1 MEIAP
6 VKDVSDNTQQI
17 FAWFSEDLSAMLT
30 ASDKQNSSA
39 LLNPL
44 LVPIGI
50 IIISLLTALTINAH
64 ASEMKIADQSD
75 DIFAYSNDKIKG
87 NIEHR
92 PTDEKKGSIRTP
104 FVSPNPVGSLGLVS
118 FTVNETGGSEEI
130 ESININIKGPNIGS
144 TNPLLGPITI
154 GSLPMIPILNT
165 SQHGLWTG
173 NFSFADYLPDGNY
186 LYSLIITDRQG
197 HVITE
202 GPFSGIILDRN
213 RPDNPETRIVSA
225 VDSEGEAISNGGTT
239 NSSNISFSFEGSDN
253 SGVIQAF
260 ECNLDDIEVFSEHGH
275 EEDQNQLP
283 STYSNC
289 SIPVQVSQKS
299 AGNHTYTNLNPGN
312 HTFKVRA
319 IDNEYDTD
327 TTPSNFSWSIVARFN
342 PSSGLPLA
350 APGRD

>member
-1 MEIAP
+1 M
-6 VKDVSDNTQQI
+6 
-17 FAWFSEDLSAMLT
+17 LSS
-30 ASDKQNSSA
+30 SDKQISSS
-39 LLNPL
+39 LLNSL
-44 LVPIGI
+44 LVLII
-50 IIISLLTALTINAH
+50 IIISLLTALTIYAH
-64 ASEMKIADQSD
+64 ANEIKVSD
-75 DIFAYSNDKIKG
+75 KSDNLFAYSNDKLKS

-92 PTDEKKGSIRTP
+92 PTDEKNGTIRPP
-104 FVSPNPVGSLGLVS
+104 FVSPNPVGSLGHVS

-130 ESININIKGPNIGS
+130 EFININIKGPNIGS

-154 GSLPMIPILNT
+154 GSLSMIPLSNT

-173 NFSFADYLPDGNY
+173 NFSFPDYLPDGNY
-186 LYSLIITDRQG
+186 LYSVIIIDRQG
-197 HVITE
+197 HVITQ

-213 RPDNPETRIVSA
+213 RPDSPETKVVSA
-225 VDSEGEAISNGGTT
+225 VDSDGEAISNGGTT

-253 SGVIQAF
+253 SGVIQSF

-289 SIPVQVSQKS
+289 SIPAQVSQKS

-327 TTPSNFSWSIVARFN
+327 TTPSIYSWGIVA
-342 PSSGLPLA
+342 PSIPASGPPLA
-350 APGRD
+350 APGRE